1 MPECLESQSV
11 ETRSGAEEMKQLLG
25 IQTKDELAEARENF
39 RELLAIL
46 REWDERD
53 NEQKG
58 VTSRSVMDIN
68 NKATNG
74 MRREYTCHRRTSE

>member
-1 MPECLESQSV
+1 VVDNWKISCAV
-11 ETRSGAEEMKQLLG
+11 EQRTPAEEAMSLFGL
-25 IQTKDELAEARENF
+25 QTKDELAEARENF

-58 VTSRSVMDIN
+58 AASRS
-68 NKATNG
+68 
-74 MRREYTCHRRTSE
+74 E

>member
-11 ETRSGAEEMKQLLG
+11 ETRSGAQEMKQLFG

-46 REWDERD
+46 REWAMRD
-53 NEQKG
+53 TEQETRH
-58 VTSRSVMDIN
+58 VEEVRQSL
-68 NKATNG
+68 
-74 MRREYTCHRRTSE
+74 RT